1 MDAGCY
7 SSTSK
12 ANLPMLTGHGSI
24 TQQALVVFFQ
34 KNFDTSHRDNP
45 AVSLFQLA
53 TKYLHAKVSFQAH
66 CFLQAGSPALRMS
79 SLGMR

>member
-1 MDAGCY
+1 VLFIGLEDESAY
-7 SSTSK
+7 VNWPWKHYSTSV
-12 ANLPMLTGHGSI
+12 SR
-24 TQQALVVFFQ
+24 FFQ

-53 TKYLHAKVSFQAH
+53 TNYLHAKVSFQVH

-79 SLGMR
+79 P